1 MDMEQM
7 EMGNAVPARPLPH
20 NLEAEQ
26 SVIGSMLIDKDCISK
41 VVEALKPG
49 DFYFD
54 NNREIYEAILE
65 LFNLDEPVDAVTV
78 GERLMSQGKLEGI
91 GGAQYLYS
99 VAANTPT
106 TANIRQY
113 VDILADK
120 SLLRRL
126 IAAADEI
133 SSIAYAGA
141 DDAKTVADRA
151 GGLIFDVLEN
161 QDTRGFVHIRDVLL
175 ATHDTLAELY
185 ANKGKLT
192 GVPTGIRDLDA
203 KMSGLQNSDLILVAA
218 RPGMGKTSF
227 ALNIAAHAAIHEH
240 VPVAIFSLEMSAVQ
254 VVSRIISSEMFIDSE
269 KLRTGELDDEDW
281 DKLAASLGTMGEA
294 PIYLDDSTNITVGEM
309 RAKCRRLKLEH
320 GLGLIVID
328 YLQLMQGRENAANR
342 QQEISEISRS
352 LKILAKELNVPVVTL
367 SQLSRAP
374 EQRTDHRPMLSDLRE
389 SGAIE
394 QDADIVMFLYRDD
407 KYNPDTELKNVAEC
421 IISKFRSGETGTIQM
436 VWAGQYTRFMD
447 YDRSGD
453 GY

>member
-1 MDMEQM
+1 MDDASML
-7 EMGNAVPARPLPH
+7 ARPMPH
-20 NLEAEQ
+20 NQEAEQ

-41 VVEALKPG
+41 VVEALRPA
-49 DFYFD
+49 DFFFD

-78 GERLMSQGKLEGI
+78 GERLMSKDKLDAV

-106 TANIRQY
+106 TANLRQY
-113 VDILADK
+113 IDILLDK

-126 IAAADEI
+126 IGAAGEI
-133 SSIAYAGA
+133 QGLAYAGA
-141 DDAKTVADRA
+141 EDAKTIADRA

-161 QDTRGFVHIRDVLL
+161 QDARGFVHIRDVLL
-175 ATHDTLAELY
+175 STHDTLAELY
-185 ANKGKLT
+185 QNKGKLT
-192 GVPTGIRDLDA
+192 GVPTGIADLDV
-203 KMSGLQNSDLILVAA
+203 KLNGLQKSDLILVAA

-227 ALNIAAHAAIHEH
+227 VLNMAAHAAIHAK

-254 VVSRIISSEMFIDSE
+254 LVSRIISSEMFIDSE
-269 KLRTGELDDEDW
+269 RLRTGELEDEDW
-281 DKLAASLGTMGEA
+281 DKLAASLGTMGDA
-294 PIYLDDSTNITVGEM
+294 PLYIDDSTNITVGEM
-309 RAKCRRLKLEH
+309 RAKCRRLKVEK
-320 GLGLIVID
+320 GLGLVVID
-328 YLQLMQGRENAANR
+328 YLQLMQGRENSQNR

-352 LKILAKELNVPVVTL
+352 LKILAKELDVPVITC

-407 KYNPDTELKNVAEC
+407 KYNPDSEKKNIAEC
-421 IISKFRSGETGTIQM
+421 IISKFRSGSTGTVEM

-447 YDRSGD
+447 YDPSHAD
-453 GY
+453 